1 MLLAKEA
8 PAIRSCY
15 RADLFKIITV
25 CLASHDSSLLGIIE
39 LDYKEAKNECR
50 SVAKRFML

>member
-39 LDYKEAKNECR
+39 LGYKEAKNECR